1 MPQKK
6 EFKYMTAKALAALL
20 LEHPDDIVGVPTNN
34 FEQGNSIIPKGA
46 GTAGLFRYYA
56 KIEKQGFRDAFDG
69 ENYSS
74 EVIQY
79 VGSIEDK
86 KAPPKDVDLIT
97 VVQL

>member
-1 MPQKK
+1 MAQKN

-20 LEHPDDIVGVPTNN
+20 LEHPDDIVGVPTSN

-46 GTAGLFRYYA
+46 GTSGLHRYYA
-56 KIEKQGFRDAFDG
+56 KIEKQGFHDAFDG

-79 VGSIEDK
+79 VAPIEDK
-86 KAPPKDVDLIT
+86 KLHQKKLI
-97 VVQL
+97 